1 MAPVDLIEHA
11 VPDAPI
17 ENNFEERAERLTK
30 DELTQWT
37 AQSEF
42 DRNILEKVKGNGV
55 KLLLGPRGSGK
66 STLFRVAY
74 FELLAQEKCLPVYIN
89 YSQSLAL
96 EPLFH
101 NTTNATKIFRQWVL
115 HKVRS
120 AVGEALTEKGLNT
133 EKFRTVDSRNVIREL
148 ERGNVPNEQLGH
160 IAPSELIEEIESL
173 LNSYGMSRAVLL
185 MDDAAHAFSEEQQR
199 EFFEIFRQ
207 LKSKRISSKAAV
219 YPGITSYSHGFN
231 VGHEAE
237 VLEIWYQPTHENY
250 LPFMRD
256 IANRRLSP
264 AMKAKFSD
272 NYNDYIDLIALAAFG
287 QPRAFLNMLSDC
299 LDAKKIVS
307 RKNVLD
313 SIEECAAYV
322 DGVFFALADKLPR
335 YSRFIEEGKS
345 VKSNTLSTIAV
356 YNRIRDDR
364 SKTTTIGIKEPVPSS
379 LDKILQFFEYSG
391 LFRKTKKHSRGSL
404 SYERYTIHNAAV
416 ITSNSLSLGRSF
428 SVRDIIEGLQSND
441 SHIYVR
447 TTTEKIVDDNFEQLR
462 LNLPPCAVCSHERSV
477 ESQKFCG
484 NCGAKLKDSSVYM
497 ELLQKP
503 ISALPLSASKLKG
516 IESKTKIKTIQ
527 DLILDESQSILKV
540 PRIGKVWAR
549 RIRTMAEEFIS
560 V

>member
-1 MAPVDLIEHA
+1 MEFDNNSLIDAAP
-11 VPDAPI
+11 
-17 ENNFEERAERLTK
+17 ENNFEERAERLSK

-42 DRNILEKVKGNGV
+42 DRNILDKVKGNGV

-115 HKVRS
+115 HKVRA
-120 AVGEALTEKGLNT
+120 AVGEALTEKYVS
-133 EKFRTVDSRNVIREL
+133 VDDFSISDSLSVIREL
-148 ERGNVPNEQLGH
+148 EKGNAPTEDMPS
-160 IAPSELIEEIESL
+160 IAPSELIEEIEGI
-173 LNSYGMSRAVLL
+173 LNAGGLTRAVLL

-207 LKSKRISSKAAV
+207 LKSRRISAKAAV

-237 VLEIWYQPTHENY
+237 ILEIWYQPTHENY

-256 IANRRLSP
+256 IANRRLS
-264 AMKAKFSD
+264 AEMKLKFGD
-272 NYNDYIDLIALAAFG
+272 NYTDYIDLLALAAFG

-299 LDAKKIVS
+299 LDAKRTVS

-322 DGVFFALADKLPR
+322 DGVFLALADKLPR

-345 VKSNTLSTIAV
+345 VKSNTLSTIAF
-356 YNRIRDDR
+356 YNRNRDGK

-404 SYERYTIHNAAV
+404 SYERYMIHNAAI

-428 SVRDIIEGLQSND
+428 SVRDIIDSLQTND

-447 TTTEKIVDDNFEQLR
+447 TTTEKIVDDDFANLR
-462 LNLPPCAVCSHERSV
+462 LNLPPCVACGHERSG

-516 IESKTKIKTIQ
+516 IDTKTKIKTIQ
-527 DLILDESQSILKV
+527 DLLLDESQSLLKV
-540 PRIGKVWAR
+540 PRIGKIWAR
-549 RIRTMAEEFIS
+549 RIKTMAEEFIS

>member
-1 MAPVDLIEHA
+1 MLVDDA
-11 VPDAPI
+11 VQENF
-17 ENNFEERAERLTK
+17 ENNFEERAERLSK

-37 AQSEF
+37 AQTDL
-42 DRNILEKVKGNGV
+42 DRTILEKLKGNGV

-74 FELLAQEKCLPVYIN
+74 FELQATDKCLPAYIN

-120 AVGEALTEKGLNT
+120 AVGEALEERGLVSQDLNT
-133 EKFRTVDSRNVIREL
+133 SESKDLIREL
-148 ERGNVPNEQLGH
+148 ERGNVPEQIYKE
-160 IAPSELIEEIESL
+160 IAPSELIEEIEAV
-173 LNSYGMSRAVLL
+173 LNKNNMNRSVLL

-207 LKSKRISSKAAV
+207 LKSRRISSKAAV

-237 VLEIWYQPTHENY
+237 ILEIWYQPTDENY

-256 IANRRLSP
+256 IAHRRLSVE
-264 AMKAKFSD
+264 MKAKFSD
-272 NYNDYIDLIALAAFG
+272 NYHDHIDLLALAAFG

-299 LDAKKIVS
+299 LDTEKTVS

-313 SIEECAAYV
+313 AIEECASYI
-322 DGVFFALADKLPR
+322 DGVFGALADKLPR
-335 YSRFIEEGKS
+335 YSKFIEEGRS
-345 VKSNTLSTIAV
+345 VKSSALSAIAT
-356 YNRIRDDR
+356 YNSLRAGQ
-364 SKTTTIGIKEPVPSS
+364 SKTTTIGIQEPLPNS
-379 LDKILQFFEYSG
+379 LYKILQFFEYSG
-391 LFRKTKKHSRGSL
+391 FLRKTKNHSRGRL
-404 SYERYTIHNAAV
+404 SYERYMIHNAA
-416 ITSNSLSLGRSF
+416 IISSNSLAFGRNFSIKDLIGSLQG
-428 SVRDIIEGLQSND
+428 ND
-441 SHIYVR
+441 SHMYVR
-447 TTTEKIVDDNFEQLR
+447 TVTEKLVDRNFSQLR
-462 LNLPPCAVCSHERSV
+462 LNLPPCSDCSHERL
-477 ESQKFCG
+477 ENQKFCG
-484 NCGAKLKDSSVYM
+484 NCGAKLKDSSVYI

-503 ISALPLSASKLKG
+503 ISVLPLSQSKLKG
-516 IESKTKIKTIQ
+516 IYSKTNIMTIQ
-527 DLILDESQSILKV
+527 DLLLDENQTLLKV

-549 RIRTMAEEFIS
+549 RIRNLAEEFIG

>member
-1 MAPVDLIEHA
+1 MAF
-11 VPDAPI
+11 
-17 ENNFEERAERLTK
+17 ENEGTQENFENSFEERAERLSK

-37 AQSEF
+37 AQTEL
-42 DRNILEKVKGNGV
+42 DRTILEKLKGNGV

-74 FELLAQEKCLPVYIN
+74 FELQASEKFLPAYIN

-120 AVGEALTEKGLNT
+120 AVGDALEERGLSCEDLNAI
-133 EKFRTVDSRNVIREL
+133 ESKDLIREL
-148 ERGNVPNEQLGH
+148 ERGNIPEQMYKE
-160 IAPSELIEEIESL
+160 IAPSELIEEIESI
-173 LNSYGMSRAVLL
+173 LNKNNLNRSVLL

-207 LKSKRISSKAAV
+207 LKSRRISSKAAV

-237 VLEIWYQPTHENY
+237 ILEIWYQPTDEEY

-256 IANRRLSP
+256 IANRRLS
-264 AMKAKFSD
+264 AEMKAKFGD
-272 NYNDYIDLIALAAFG
+272 NYQDHIDLLALAAFG

-299 LDAKKIVS
+299 LDTEKTVS
-307 RKNVLD
+307 RKNVLEA
-313 SIEECAAYV
+313 IEECASYV
-322 DGVFFALADKLPR
+322 DGVFGALADKLPR
-335 YSRFIEEGKS
+335 YSKFIEEGRS
-345 VKSNTLSTIAV
+345 VKSSALSVITL
-356 YNRIRDDR
+356 YNSIRNEQ
-364 SKTTTIGIKEPVPSS
+364 SKTTTIGIQEPIPSS
-379 LDKILQFFEYSG
+379 LYKILQFFEYSG
-391 LFRKTKKHSRGSL
+391 FFRKTKNHSRGRL
-404 SYERYTIHNAAV
+404 SYERYMIHNAAV
-416 ITSNSLSLGRSF
+416 ISSNSLALGRNF
-428 SVRDIIEGLQSND
+428 SIKDLIGSLQGND

-447 TTTEKIVDDNFEQLR
+447 TVTEKLVDKNFSQLR
-462 LNLPPCAVCSHERSV
+462 LNLPPCSDCGHERL
-477 ESQKFCG
+477 ENQKFCG
-484 NCGAKLKDSSVYM
+484 NCGAKLKDSSVYI

-503 ISALPLSASKLKG
+503 ISVLPLSQSKLKG
-516 IESKTKIKTIQ
+516 ISTKTNIKTIQ
-527 DLILDESQSILKV
+527 DLLLDESQTLLKV

-549 RIRTMAEEFIS
+549 RIRNLAEEFVS